1 MKSEQRRGQG
11 QEPWGTIIL
20 KGERRKSRQR
30 KLNRNSQSWKE
41 TKIKWCLEG
50 QRGTFKKKRM
60 VHGVQCSETQ
70 LDEGY
75 RVSPGS
81 PSTLTL
87 PRPPLQ
93 KSEWFSPKCRSD
105 QVTLCLNPS
114 VADHCLQ
121 NKVHTPYLEFKTP
134 HYVFSV
140 SLASF
145 IFCSSARYH
154 TLIPLLMCH
163 FFFKCS
169 SKYVPL
175 SRLWS
180 PQEQGII
187 SISSVIPMPRLIWT

>member
-1 MKSEQRRGQG
+1 MSSIQSVIKSPKTSHVHCLLSVSHSSWSSGWFELEIGDLDLVLLAEKRLSRERMKSEQRRGQG

-60 VHGVQCSETQ
+60 VYGVQCSETQ

-121 NKVHTPYLEFKTP
+121 NKVHTPYLEFKAP
-134 HYVFSV
+134 H
-140 SLASF
+140 
-145 IFCSSARYH
+145 
-154 TLIPLLMCH
+154 
-163 FFFKCS
+163 
-169 SKYVPL
+169 
-175 SRLWS
+175 
-180 PQEQGII
+180 
-187 SISSVIPMPRLIWT
+187 